1 MSKNKQ
7 WIDLNE
13 ETFKTM
19 FKEFGEQRENKLTI
33 NLKKSVESMN
43 QNNVTFSKRALE
55 DATQAI
61 QTFVAAKLLQ
71 YWNNNDVAP
80 SEANI
85 EIEVKIEG

>member
-1 MSKNKQ
+1 MSKNRQ

-85 EIEVKIEG
+85 EIEVKIES

>member
-1 MSKNKQ
+1 MSKNRQ